1 MNEIHHYSSPPNVY
15 TPRQVSKFMTIVK
28 RLCLFEMFEIVQG
41 VQGVLALT
49 NKIDVMWK
57 STPGVT
63 RRRPEDAVPKTRAR
77 DGDDDGGAR
86 DGDGDD
92 DDDDDDDGE
101 PSASTATAEVFRSAK
116 GAKRLVGARA
126 L

>member
-1 MNEIHHYSSPPNVY
+1 MEVD
-15 TPRQVSKFMTIVK
+15 F
-28 RLCLFEMFEIVQG
+28 
-41 VQGVLALT
+41 
-49 NKIDVMWK
+49 
-57 STPGVT
+57 PGVT
-63 RRRPEDAVPKTRAR
+63 RRRPEDALVPKTRAG

-86 DGDGDD
+86 DGDGDDD

>member
-1 MNEIHHYSSPPNVY
+1 MEVDARRHTSS
-15 TPRQVSKFMTIVK
+15 TGTT
-28 RLCLFEMFEIVQG
+28 L
-41 VQGVLALT
+41 
-49 NKIDVMWK
+49 
-57 STPGVT
+57 
-63 RRRPEDAVPKTRAR
+63 VPKTRAG

-86 DGDGDD
+86 DGDGDGDD

>member
-1 MNEIHHYSSPPNVY
+1 
-15 TPRQVSKFMTIVK
+15 
-28 RLCLFEMFEIVQG
+28 MFEIVQG
-41 VQGVLALT
+41 VLALT
-49 NKIDVMWK
+49 TLRFTDVMEVDARRHTS
-57 STPGVT
+57 STGT
-63 RRRPEDAVPKTRAR
+63 TLVPKTRAG

-92 DDDDDDDGE
+92 DDDDDETDDGE